1 VTATTSSTSNT
12 LQSLG
17 LTQQASQSGQPQ
29 QQQLT
34 QADFLTLLT
43 QQMQD
48 QDPTSPMDNNQLLA
62 QLAQFASVQ
71 GIQSLQQTVTSL
83 ASSLATTQTLQA
95 AQLVG
100 RSVLV
105 PSSTLTVGSSGG
117 ATGSVDLTQSVSNLT
132 VQISTPAGQVVRTI
146 SMQNQ
151 GPGLVDFTWDGLNDA
166 GKAVAPGQYQVS
178 AKAAPM
184 GGTAQS
190 FSTYA
195 LAPVDNVSI
204 DPTSGQAEVNAGQL
218 GSFQVSQIRQI
229 R

>member
-1 VTATTSSTSNT
+1 VTATTSSASNI

-17 LTQQASQSGQPQ
+17 LTQRASQSGQSQ
-29 QQQLT
+29 EQQLT
-34 QADFLTLLT
+34 QGDFLTLLT
-43 QQMQD
+43 NQMKN
-48 QDPTSPMDNNQLLA
+48 QDPTSPMDSDQLLA
-62 QLAQFASVQ
+62 QLAQFSSVQ

-105 PSSTLTVGSSGG
+105 PSSNLTLGSGG
-117 ATGSVDLTQSVSNLT
+117 GAAGSVDLTQAVSNLT
-132 VQISTPAGQVVRTI
+132 VQISTPGGKVVRTI

-166 GKAVAPGQYQVS
+166 GKAVAPGQYQVTAQTAS
-178 AKAAPM
+178 V
-184 GGTAQS
+184 GGTAQT

-195 LAPVDNVSI
+195 LVPVNNVSI
-204 DPTSGQAEVNAGQL
+204 DPTSGQAEVTAGQL
-218 GSFQVSQIRQI
+218 GSFQTNQIRQI